1 MASLWMGDVD
11 ENMSESFIMQAFQV
25 MGETAQNV
33 KIIRNRFTGAL
44 SGYCFVEV
52 HDQAAASRCLI
63 NMNGKLIPNSNPPK
77 RFKLKHALYT
87 KPTDP
92 SSVPP
97 ALSDD
102 PCSTHSAE
110 AEAVAQL
117 PPVTNQATDYV
128 QAFNYYSQQ
137 FQQMFSNW
145 KYDDKYNSYS
155 FQQYGYTA
163 NDWQA
168 PEGFAEEAVEDPNPP
183 VDVNEA
189 NKEFMEQSEELYD
202 ALMNCPWQPLN
213 SVTSKIPSES

>member
-92 SSVPP
+92 S
-97 ALSDD
+97 
-102 PCSTHSAE
+102 
-110 AEAVAQL
+110 